1 MGMRRKNIKIG
12 SIVVEFDKVGK
23 RTWDMNSVWKKRCG
37 SLFSL

>member
-1 MGMRRKNIKIG
+1 MIRYNVKIG

-23 RTWDMNSVWKKRCG
+23 RTWDINSAWKKRCG